1 MHPLSERDRAQKDY
15 GKVELSTYCL
25 VVERTLSMSKKA
37 ERRERRKGRL
47 KNQFWGDLS
56 VAGVGLVFLVL
67 GLVGLIGNLLEYHDY
82 RDTEEIITV
91 PAKVTYVEV
100 KERKNNYGRPE
111 MYWEAELTY
120 SAGTQEYKGKAEYE
134 TRTEAGDT
142 KEIEVYRSR
151 NGKYKMPKIK
161 SGEMLLIADVMPII
175 SLALGALLTFAG
187 LFLAG
192 GVWKELRQAKE

>member
-1 MHPLSERDRAQKDY
+1 
-15 GKVELSTYCL
+15 
-25 VVERTLSMSKKA
+25 
-37 ERRERRKGRL
+37 
-47 KNQFWGDLS
+47 
-56 VAGVGLVFLVL
+56 
-67 GLVGLIGNLLEYHDY
+67 
-82 RDTEEIITV
+82 
-91 PAKVTYVEV
+91 
-100 KERKNNYGRPE
+100 

-134 TRTEAGDT
+134 IRTEAGDT

-161 SGEMLLIADVMPII
+161 SGEMLLIADIMPII

-192 GVWKELRQAKE
+192 GVWKELKQVKE

>member
-1 MHPLSERDRAQKDY
+1 
-15 GKVELSTYCL
+15 
-25 VVERTLSMSKKA
+25 MSKKA

-56 VAGVGLVFLVL
+56 VAGVGLVFLAL

-91 PAKVTYVEV
+91 PAKVTYVDV

-161 SGEMLLIADVMPII
+161 SGEILLIDNIMPII

-192 GVWKELRQAKE
+192 GVWKELKQVKE